1 MTSRPKEEREDMAE
15 AIKYIKSSGKYEKF
29 YEWKKKTKS
38 IFKHKGILKYL
49 TKEVETLTEEE
60 AENYEDKMKI
70 YEGNSKAWYF
80 LIIILTDIHFGM
92 FRQFDDIAHDT
103 WKVLLDKY
111 EVSYEKQ

>member
-1 MTSRPKEEREDMAE
+1 
-15 AIKYIKSSGKYEKF
+15 
-29 YEWKKKTKS
+29 
-38 IFKHKGILKYL
+38 
-49 TKEVETLTEEE
+49 
-60 AENYEDKMKI
+60 MKI

-103 WKVLLDKY
+103 CKVLLDKY